1 MYIIDGVV
9 HLKYAQLIG
18 RTYQVYVIE
27 IDTFVEA
34 SEISSNP
41 LSTRQLYRT
50 LESRDDDIPI
60 EVDDMD

>member
-9 HLKYAQLIG
+9 HLKYSQLIG
-18 RTYQVYVIE
+18 RTYQVYVVE

-41 LSTRQLYRT
+41 LSTR
-50 LESRDDDIPI
+50 
-60 EVDDMD
+60 